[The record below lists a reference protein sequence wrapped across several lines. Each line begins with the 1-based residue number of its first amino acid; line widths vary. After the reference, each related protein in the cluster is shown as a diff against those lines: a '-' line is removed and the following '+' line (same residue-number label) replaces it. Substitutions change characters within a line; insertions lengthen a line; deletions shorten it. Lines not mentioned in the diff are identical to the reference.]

1 MKKLLT
7 LITTL
12 VLCVFL
18 TACNTAE
25 QNEKSRFEGMKF
37 LRTSADGIKLSKTF
51 DDVIELSDFI
61 VVGEFI
67 DDSEIVWEYQLHD
80 DRFNKDV
87 TVDVVSSCP
96 MKITK
101 VLYGDANEGDIVNV
115 LQAEGVLGEVFMTRS
130 MLTPM
135 QKGDEWIFCLS
146 RAKTHDLNGYWCVGE
161 SDGRYP
167 SPNSDSNEIMCFSDY
182 PDLGVYEESDFNSE
196 FYDQL
201 KAKFNI

>member
-1 MKKLLT
+1 MKKIISI
-7 LITTL
+7 ITAL
-12 VLCVFL
+12 VLCASL
-18 TACNTAE
+18 TACNTSDG
-25 QNEKSRFEGMKF
+25 NEKSRFEGMKF
-37 LRTSADGIKLSKTF
+37 SRTAAEGIKLARTF

-67 DDSEIVWEYQLHD
+67 GDSEVVWEYQLHSNK
-80 DRFNKDV
+80 FNKDV
-87 TVDVVSSCP
+87 TVDVVSHCP

-115 LQAEGVLGEVFMTRS
+115 LQAEGVCGEVFMTRS
-130 MLTPM
+130 LLTPM

-146 RAKTHDLNGYWCVGE
+146 RAKSHDLDGYWCVGE

-167 SPNSDSNEIMCFSDY
+167 SQNSDSNEIMCFSDH
-182 PDLGVYEESDFNSE
+182 PELGVYEESDFNKE

-201 KAKFNI
+201 KAKFDI